1 MWKDFEPSYRKLSR
15 AQFSEKIEQLT
26 EILKNCHLCPRNC
39 GVNRLAGERGYCQAG
54 EKLQISSYGAH
65 FGEEDVLVGRYG
77 SGTIFLTW
85 CNLRCCFC
93 QNREISLLGDGE
105 VLSPE
110 QCGAIMLNLQKQGCR
125 NINLVTPTHFAAG
138 LVESIL
144 LASQAGLTLP
154 IVWNCGGY
162 ESVEVLRILE
172 GVVDIYMPDIKYSR
186 PETAEK
192 FSRAKDYGEKSR
204 QAVKEMH
211 RQVGDLVVCNGL
223 ARRGLLIRHLVLPG
237 HVEESIE
244 ILEFIAKE
252 ISPQT
257 YVNVMAQYRPY
268 GEVPAEINRPLFLS
282 EYQRVVKKAVSL
294 GLIRGLRCE
303 SNRL

>member
-1 MWKDFEPSYRKLSR
+1 MWQDFEPSYRRLSR
-15 AQFSEKIEQLT
+15 AQFSEKIEQLA
-26 EILKNCHLCPRNC
+26 EILRNCHLCPRNC
-39 GVNRLAGERGYCQAG
+39 RVNRLAGERGYCRAG
-54 EKLQISSYGAH
+54 EKLQVSSYGAH
-65 FGEEDVLVGRYG
+65 FGEEDVLVGQYG

-93 QNREISLLGDGE
+93 QNREISLLGEGE

-110 QCGAIMLNLQKQGCR
+110 QCSAIMLNLQKQGCH

-144 LASQAGLTLP
+144 LASQAGLSLP

-192 FSRAKDYGEKSR
+192 FSRARDYVEKSR
-204 QAVKEMH
+204 QVVKEMH
-211 RQVGDLVVCNGL
+211 RQVGDLVISNGL

-268 GEVPAEINRPLFLS
+268 GEVPAEINRLLFLS

-294 GLIRGLRCE
+294 GLTRGLRWE
-303 SNRL
+303 SRQL